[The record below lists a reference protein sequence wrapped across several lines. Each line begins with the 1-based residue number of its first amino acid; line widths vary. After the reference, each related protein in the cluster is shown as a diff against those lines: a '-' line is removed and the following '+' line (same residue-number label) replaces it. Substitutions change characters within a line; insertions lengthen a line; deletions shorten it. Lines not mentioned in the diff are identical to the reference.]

1 MMINKRI
8 NLLEN
13 IITLAEFKEKFRKI
27 GTSFTRKRKLPFA
40 ELVFFLI
47 NSCKKSLQIE
57 INKFFKFIGEDMEY
71 SKQALCKARLNILP
85 EGFRELNNVWVK
97 DVYSEK
103 KFNVFNGYRILA
115 IDGTTFELPY
125 TEDLKEEFGEIKN
138 NNGVLKKALGRGS
151 ILYDVENNLV
161 IDGILDKYTSN
172 ERTMAISHLETWSKF
187 KKEIEDDTKDLT
199 IFDRGY
205 PSLHL
210 ISYMK
215 NRNTDFLMRIT
226 KSFLSETNKV
236 ISRDG
241 EVDEIIEINITKS
254 KLQNSIRNK
263 ELRSEVK
270 LGDKI
275 KVRVLKIMLDTENY
289 EYLITSLLDKK
300 SFKTEMFKELYFKRW
315 GVETAYDKLK
325 NTLEIEN
332 FTGIK
337 SIVIKQEF
345 YINILVNNMCSEFVD
360 EVQKEIDEESQNKNN
375 KYIYIVNRNYA
386 LGTIKME
393 FAELIFAK
401 PGREADRIIN
411 RIKKLLKKNKTPIR
425 DGRNFPRDR
434 DKPCNKYPMTKKS
447 VF

>member
-1 MMINKRI
+1 MFKKRI
-8 NLLEN
+8 NFLES
-13 IITLAEFKEKFRKI
+13 IITLAEFKEKFRKV

-47 NSCKKSLQIE
+47 NSCKRSLQIE
-57 INKFFKFIGEDMEY
+57 IDKFFDFMGDNMEY

-85 EGFRELNNVWVK
+85 EGFRELNNLWIK
-97 DVYSEK
+97 DVYKENE
-103 KFNVFNGYRILA
+103 FNTFNGYRILA

-125 TEDLKEEFGEIKN
+125 TKDLKEEFGEFKN
-138 NNGVLKKALGRGS
+138 NNGVLNKVLGRGS

-172 ERTMAISHLETWSKF
+172 ERTMAISHLETWLEM
-187 KKEIEDDTKDLT
+187 KKEITDTCKDLT

-205 PSLHL
+205 PSVYL

-215 NRNTDFLMRIT
+215 NRNTDFLMRIKNT
-226 KSFLSETNKV
+226 FLSETNEV
-236 ISRDG
+236 ISKEG
-241 EVDEIIEINITKS
+241 EVDEIVEINITKS
-254 KLQNSIRNK
+254 KLQNITIDK
-263 ELRSEVK
+263 EARKEVK

-275 KVRVLKIMLDTENY
+275 KIRVLKLMLNTGNY
-289 EYLITSLLDKK
+289 EYLITSLLDKE

-332 FTGIK
+332 FSGIK

-345 YINILVNNMCSEFVD
+345 YINILVNNMCSELVD
-360 EVQKEIDEESQNKNN
+360 EVQKELDEENQNRNN
-375 KYIYIVNRNYA
+375 KYAYIVNRNYA
-386 LGTIKME
+386 LGSIKMN

-401 PGREADRIIN
+401 PGKEADKIIN
-411 RIKKLLKKNKTPIR
+411 KLKKRLKKNKTPIR
-425 DGRNFPRDR
+425 DERSFPRDM
-434 DKPCNKYPMTKKS
+434 DKPSNKYPITRRS

>member
-1 MMINKRI
+1 MFKKRI
-8 NLLEN
+8 NFLES
-13 IITLAEFKEKFRKI
+13 IITLAEFKEKFRKV

-47 NSCKKSLQIE
+47 NSCKRSLQIE
-57 INKFFKFIGEDMEY
+57 IDKFFDFMGDNMEY

-85 EGFRELNNVWVK
+85 EGFRELNNLWIK
-97 DVYSEK
+97 DVYKENE
-103 KFNVFNGYRILA
+103 FNTFNGYRILA

-125 TEDLKEEFGEIKN
+125 TKDLKEEFGEFKN
-138 NNGVLKKALGRGS
+138 NNGVLNKVLGRGS

-172 ERTMAISHLETWSKF
+172 ERTMAISHLETWLEM
-187 KKEIEDDTKDLT
+187 KKEIADTCKDLT

-205 PSLHL
+205 PSVYL

-215 NRNTDFLMRIT
+215 NRNTDFLMRIKNT
-226 KSFLSETNKV
+226 FLSETNEV
-236 ISRDG
+236 ISKEG
-241 EVDEIIEINITKS
+241 EVDEIVEINITKS
-254 KLQNSIRNK
+254 KLQNITIDK
-263 ELRSEVK
+263 EARKEVK

-275 KVRVLKIMLDTENY
+275 KIRVLKLMLNTGNY
-289 EYLITSLLDKK
+289 EYLITSLLDKE

-332 FTGIK
+332 FSGIK

-345 YINILVNNMCSEFVD
+345 YINILVNNMCSELVD
-360 EVQKEIDEESQNKNN
+360 EVQKELDEENQNRNN
-375 KYIYIVNRNYA
+375 KYTYIVNRNYA
-386 LGTIKME
+386 LGSIKTN

-401 PGREADRIIN
+401 PGKEADRIIN
-411 RIKKLLKKNKTPIR
+411 KLKKRLKKNKTPIR
-425 DGRNFPRDR
+425 DERSFPRDM
-434 DKPCNKYPMTKKS
+434 DKPSNKYPITRRS

>member
-1 MMINKRI
+1 MFKKRI
-8 NLLEN
+8 NFLES
-13 IITLAEFKEKFRKI
+13 IITLAEFKEKFRKV

-47 NSCKKSLQIE
+47 NSCKRSLQIE
-57 INKFFKFIGEDMEY
+57 IDKFFDFMGDNMEY

-85 EGFRELNNVWVK
+85 EGFRELNNLWIK
-97 DVYSEK
+97 DVYKENE
-103 KFNVFNGYRILA
+103 FNTFNGYRILA

-125 TEDLKEEFGEIKN
+125 TKDLKEEFGEFKN
-138 NNGVLKKALGRGS
+138 NNGVLNKVLGRGS

-172 ERTMAISHLETWSKF
+172 ERTMAISHLETWLEM
-187 KKEIEDDTKDLT
+187 KKEIADTCKDLT

-205 PSLHL
+205 PSVYL

-215 NRNTDFLMRIT
+215 NRNTDFLMRIKNT
-226 KSFLSETNKV
+226 FLSETNEV
-236 ISRDG
+236 ISKEG
-241 EVDEIIEINITKS
+241 EVDEIVEINITKS
-254 KLQNSIRNK
+254 KLQNITIDK
-263 ELRSEVK
+263 EARKEVK

-275 KVRVLKIMLDTENY
+275 KIRVLKLMLNTGNY
-289 EYLITSLLDKK
+289 EYLITSLLDKE

-332 FTGIK
+332 FSGIK

-345 YINILVNNMCSEFVD
+345 YINILVNNMCSELVD
-360 EVQKEIDEESQNKNN
+360 EVQKELDEENQNRNN
-375 KYIYIVNRNYA
+375 KYAYIVNRNYA
-386 LGTIKME
+386 LGSIKMN

-401 PGREADRIIN
+401 PGKEADRIIN
-411 RIKKLLKKNKTPIR
+411 KLKKRLKKNKTPIR
-425 DGRNFPRDR
+425 DERSFPRDM
-434 DKPCNKYPMTKKS
+434 DKPSNKYPITRRS